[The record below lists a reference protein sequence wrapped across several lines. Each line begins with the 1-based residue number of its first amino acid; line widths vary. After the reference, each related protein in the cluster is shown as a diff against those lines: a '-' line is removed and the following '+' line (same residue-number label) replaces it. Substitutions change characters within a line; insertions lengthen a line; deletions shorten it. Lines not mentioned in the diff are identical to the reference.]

1 MWTNARPDDSPVQ
14 VKALIKEIIHIK
26 RLVGSVEITV
36 TDMDNAWL
44 EVIILILR
52 TTDMIR

>member
-44 EVIILILR
+44 EVIVLILR

>member
-1 MWTNARPDDSPVQ
+1 MWTNTRPDDSPVQ

-26 RLVGSVEITV
+26 RLVGSVKITV

-44 EVIILILR
+44 EVIVLILR
-52 TTDMIR
+52 TTDIIR

>member
-26 RLVGSVEITV
+26 RLVGSVKITV

-44 EVIILILR
+44 EVIVLILR

>member
-26 RLVGSVEITV
+26 RLVGSVKITV

-44 EVIILILR
+44 KVIVLILR
-52 TTDMIR
+52 TTDIIR

>member
-14 VKALIKEIIHIK
+14 VKAPIKEIIHIK
-26 RLVGSVEITV
+26 RLVGSVKITV

-44 EVIILILR
+44 KVIVLILR
-52 TTDMIR
+52 TTDIIR